1 MLMCTNLNMAR
12 KNLHPLGKGEF
23 IKYLGLRLAMTC
35 EPKRGPIPVY
45 WQVGDEPGSIYTGA
59 DFGGRFGMTRHWFQD
74 IKNCFSFTVP
84 RDDVGADD
92 VSGTCILYQCV
103 SINFFFRTHGKIF
116 SLSLRIST

>member
-12 KNLHPLGKGEF
+12 KNLPLLGKGKC

-45 WQVGDEPGSIYTGA
+45 WQVGVSIYRCRLWWSVWNDKA
-59 DFGGRFGMTRHWFQD
+59 PVQD
-74 IKNCFSFTVP
+74 KTNCFSFTVP

-92 VSGTCILYQCV
+92 VSGTYILYQCV
-103 SINFFFRTHGKIF
+103 SIFTINFFSGPMARYSAFH
-116 SLSLRIST
+116 